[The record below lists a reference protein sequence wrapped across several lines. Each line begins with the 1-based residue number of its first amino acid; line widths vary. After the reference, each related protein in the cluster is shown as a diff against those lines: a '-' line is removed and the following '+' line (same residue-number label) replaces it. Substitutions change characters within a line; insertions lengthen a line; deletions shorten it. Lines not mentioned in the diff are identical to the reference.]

1 MTMWGGRFTGE
12 IDEAMRRFNN
22 SFAFD
27 RRLYRADV
35 QGSIAYAR
43 ALARAG
49 LLTAEE
55 RDRLVAGLQAVQAEL
70 EGGTFESQPSD
81 EDVHTAVERRLGE
94 LLGPVAGKLHTGR
107 SRNDQV
113 ATGTRLYLLEQMAS
127 LDGALRD
134 LQAAIADK
142 AEAHLDLIM
151 PGYTHLQPAQP
162 VLFSH
167 WLLSFFWKLQRDRE
181 RLADTARRTA
191 VLPLGAGAL
200 AGNPF
205 GIDRHALAAELG
217 MIAVSQNSMDAVADR
232 DYLVEFLAWAAL
244 LQIHLSNL
252 AEDLALWSSREFG
265 FVQVDEAYATGS
277 SLMPQKRNPDSLEL
291 MRGKSGRVVGHLA
304 GLLITLKGLPSTYNK
319 DMQEDKE
326 AIFDVVDT
334 LLLELPIAAGVI
346 RSLAVN
352 GKAMTAALDEAM
364 LATDLADHLVRRG
377 VPFRESHGLVGR
389 VVRRAEELDTTLKA
403 LPLAE
408 YCAIHPAFDESLY
421 NVLDFQQ
428 SVASRDVEGGTAP
441 AAVRTQLWQAR
452 TALIAGWPIKEST
465 DNKLLEHR
473 VPAHRSPDN
482 KPGKRSKR

>member
-1 MTMWGGRFTGE
+1 MSMWGGRFTGE
-12 IDEAMRRFNN
+12 MDEAMRRLND

-35 QGSIAYAR
+35 RGSIAYAG

-49 LLTAEE
+49 LLTEEE
-55 RDRLVAGLQAVQAEL
+55 RAQLVAGLRQVGTEL
-70 EGGTFESQPSD
+70 EDGTFEARRDD

-94 LLGPVAGKLHTGR
+94 LVGPVAGKLHTGR
-107 SRNDQV
+107 SRNDQA
-113 ATGTRLYLLEQMAS
+113 ATDTRLYLLEQMA
-127 LDGALRD
+127 ALYAALHD

-142 AEAHLDLIM
+142 AEGHLDLIM

-181 RLADTARRTA
+181 RLAGVAGRAA
-191 VLPLGAGAL
+191 VMPLGAGAL

-205 GIDRHALAAELG
+205 GIDRRALAAELG
-217 MIAVSQNSMDAVADR
+217 MGAVSQNSMDAVADR

-252 AEDLALWSSREFG
+252 AEDLAIWSSREFG
-265 FVQVDEAYATGS
+265 FLQVDEAYTTGS

-304 GLLITLKGLPSTYNK
+304 GLLVTLKGLPSTYNK

-326 AIFDVVDT
+326 AVFDVVDT
-334 LLLELPIAAGVI
+334 LLLELPIAAGVV
-346 RSLAVN
+346 RTLAVN
-352 GKAMTAALDEAM
+352 GEAMAAALDESM

-377 VPFRESHGLVGR
+377 VPFRESHGLAGQA
-389 VVRRAEELDTTLKA
+389 VRRAEELGTGLKA

-408 YCAIHPAFDESLY
+408 YQAIHPAFDEALY
-421 NVLDFQQ
+421 GVLDFQQ

-441 AAVRTQLWQAR
+441 AAVRSQLRQAR
-452 TALIAGWPIKEST
+452 AALSA
-465 DNKLLEHR
+465 NLEFP
-473 VPAHRSPDN
+473 VPGTID
-482 KPGKRSKR
+482 PGSKD